1 MSSRRTSNNRHGG
14 SSSIARNPRGSSV
27 SRIDFPTHG
36 TGKTKGETIFPA
48 AHGGIRWTF
57 RDELGSVGFFGCT
70 SESRTC
76 LMELEPFWK
85 FDRREQPTSQS
96 FSLFS
101 PSYLLPCPV
110 ISVSPVF
117 PFRVPSKIPVSRT
130 TLIWFR
136 SFSTRV
142 SLAREKSAA
151 DGRRFRKTFLA
162 VRSWKLIR
170 VRRYR
175 KLERWKLTWN
185 FLYSVSQ
192 WYLKHNTYLIVSRRI
207 TGS

>member
-1 MSSRRTSNNRHGG
+1 MEGKSVDFSRLESRCHRGG
-14 SSSIARNPRGSSV
+14 RVITDTEDRAQSRETLGDPRYRGSTF
-27 SRIDFPTHG
+27 RPTAREKRR
-36 TGKTKGETIFPA
+36 GKTIFPA

-57 RDELGSVGFFGCT
+57 RDEFRSVGLSGCT

-110 ISVSPVF
+110 ILVSPVF

-136 SFSTRV
+136 SNCRSFSTR
-142 SLAREKSAA
+142 EESAA

-162 VRSWKLIR
+162 ARSWKSIQ
-170 VRRYR
+170 VRR
-175 KLERWKLTWN
+175 
-185 FLYSVSQ
+185 S
-192 WYLKHNTYLIVSRRI
+192 
-207 TGS
+207 